1 MAKVAFSKLNKK
13 NDVEPKTFNFG
24 DNVIEVKQYLPVIDK
39 LDMIKTICI
48 NAIEADT
55 KFFNPLII
63 EVEIALNILYNY
75 TNISF
80 TEKQKEDTFK
90 LYDIVSQ
97 NGLLNEVYA
106 NIPEDE
112 MNFIVDII
120 DETIESNER
129 YNFSLMGLLENV
141 VNSYGETELDI
152 NLLREKLANSEGLEL
167 LKELAPLINLG

>member
-13 NDVEPKTFNFG
+13 NDVEPKTFSFG
-24 DNVIEVKQYLPVIDK
+24 DNVIEVKQYLPVVDK
-39 LDMIKTICI
+39 LNMIKTICV
-48 NAIEADT
+48 NAVEVDT
-55 KFFNPLII
+55 KFFNPLVI

-80 TEKQKEDTFK
+80 TEKQKEDIFK

-129 YNFSLMGLLENV
+129 YNFSLVGVLEGLTK
-141 VNSYGETELDI
+141 SYGEMDLDASKI
-152 NLLREKLANSEGLEL
+152 RDKLANAEGLEL
-167 LKELAPLINLG
+167 LKDIMPLINLG